1 MYTGGLLNLLVGF
14 LGSSGEFFQAS
25 LGGSQKS
32 VLWATL
38 GDSSWKGA
46 WGVLEV
52 LGVLAGLLR
61 AFLEGLGLVSSEP
74 SWGL

>member
-14 LGSSGEFFQAS
+14 LGSSGEFFQAF
-25 LGGSQKS
+25 LGGSQECP
-32 VLWATL
+32 L
-38 GDSSWKGA
+38 GYPGGFFMEGCL
-46 WGVLEV
+46 GVLEV
-52 LGVLAGLLR
+52 LGVLAGLLW